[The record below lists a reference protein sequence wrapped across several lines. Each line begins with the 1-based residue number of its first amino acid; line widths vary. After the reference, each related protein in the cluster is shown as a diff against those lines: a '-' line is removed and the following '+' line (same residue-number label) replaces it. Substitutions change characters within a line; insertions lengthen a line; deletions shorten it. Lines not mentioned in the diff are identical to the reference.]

1 MRGSGVSK
9 GLYISEFG
17 SEIRRIRQKNEITYR
32 ALSYARH
39 SLYNECD
46 TQCRTG
52 GMVHLTVASV
62 YLEMGGF
69 CRALEDM
76 QTAHKI
82 AMQIGDPALEL
93 QVYVLLSE
101 LFERL
106 QDAEKAARYAAKA
119 YDLSRSLQV
128 CKIDTGNS

>member
-1 MRGSGVSK
+1 MFAHYV
-9 GLYISEFG
+9 Y
-17 SEIRRIRQKNEITYR
+17 YR

-52 GMVHLTVASV
+52 GLVHLTVASV

-76 QTAHKI
+76 QTAYRI
-82 AMQIGDPALEL
+82 AMQIGDPALEV

-106 QDAEKAARYAAKA
+106 QDSEKSARYAAKA

-128 CKIDTGNS
+128 ELFCILCDVHFKAIILFTAG

>member
-1 MRGSGVSK
+1 M
-9 GLYISEFG
+9 
-17 SEIRRIRQKNEITYR
+17 
-32 ALSYARH
+32 
-39 SLYNECD
+39 
-46 TQCRTG
+46 
-52 GMVHLTVASV
+52 HLTVASV

-76 QTAHKI
+76 QNAYRI

-93 QVYVLLSE
+93 QVYLLLSE

-106 QDAEKAARYAAKA
+106 QDSEKSSRYASKA

-128 CKIDTGNS
+128 ILAVESLCLRGCSNK